1 MFKKIG
7 NGLEGK
13 NMMEKRISGK
23 TGLLGLIGSPVGHSG
38 SPAMYNY
45 CFEKLSLDYAYLA
58 FDIKVDEVA
67 RAMEAIKTLRMR
79 GCNVTMPCKN
89 EAVKYMDELSPA
101 ARIIGAVNTIVNEDG
116 RLIGHMTDGQGFVDN
131 LRDHGVEI
139 TGKKVIVCGGGGAGA
154 AIQVQCALEGAR
166 EISIFNRKSGFFERI
181 LPIVEKIRQEKPE
194 CTVNICDIEDM
205 EKMREEIAS
214 SDILVNAT
222 IVGMKPMDEES
233 VVKDVTMF
241 RPGFIVAD
249 AVYNPKET
257 KLLREAKAAGCTCI
271 DGQGMLVWQ
280 GAEAFRIYTGKQMP
294 VEEVKNLLFG
304 GS

>member
-1 MFKKIG
+1 
-7 NGLEGK
+7 
-13 NMMEKRISGK
+13 MEKRISGK

-45 CFEKLSLDYAYLA
+45 SFEKLGLDYAYLA
-58 FDIKVDEVA
+58 FDIKVDEVVKA
-67 RAMEAIKTLRMR
+67 VDAMKTFHMR

-89 EAVKYMDELSPA
+89 EAAKYMDELSPA

-116 RLIGHMTDGQGFVDN
+116 RLIGHITDGQGFVDN

-139 TGKKVIVCGGGGAGA
+139 AGKKITVCGGGGAA
-154 AIQVQCALEGAR
+154 TAIQVQCALEGAK
-166 EISIFNRKSGFFERI
+166 EVSIFNIKDAFFERTI
-181 LPIVEKIRQEKPE
+181 QTAEKIRQEMPE
-194 CTVNICDIEDM
+194 CVVNVFDIADM

-214 SDILVNAT
+214 SDIFANAT
-222 IVGMKPMDEES
+222 IVGMKPMDDES

-241 RPGFIVAD
+241 HPGLVVVD

-257 KLLREAKAAGCTCI
+257 RMLKEAKGAGCTCI

-280 GAEAFRIYTGKQMP
+280 GAAAFKLYTGREMP
-294 VEEVKNLLFG
+294 VEEVKELFFR
-304 GS
+304 